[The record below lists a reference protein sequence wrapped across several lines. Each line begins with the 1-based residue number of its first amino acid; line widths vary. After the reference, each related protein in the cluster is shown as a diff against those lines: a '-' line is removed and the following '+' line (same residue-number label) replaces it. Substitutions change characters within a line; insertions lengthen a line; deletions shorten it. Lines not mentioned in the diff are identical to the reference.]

1 MGKRADL
8 TLGQKTI
15 IDTLHRMGKPQKFIA
30 KEAGCSQS
38 AVSKHINGKSR
49 GRTKCGRRRC
59 TSKRD
64 DRVLQRIVKQRRFKN
79 LAEIQKEWN
88 EAGATASKTTT
99 FRCIREMGYHSRVPQ
114 VKPLL
119 TLSQRRKRLNWAKEK
134 KDWTVGQ
141 WSKVIFSDESKVC
154 LSFGNQGPRVWRK
167 TGEEQNP
174 SCLRSSVKYPQSVMI
189 WGAMSSAGVGKLCFL
204 KSKVNATVY
213 RNVLD

>member
-1 MGKRADL
+1 MGKTADL
-8 TLGQKTI
+8 TTGQKTI

-38 AVSKHINGKSR
+38 AVSKHINGKCS
-49 GRTKCGRRRC
+49 GRAKCGRRRC

-64 DRVLQRIVKQRRFKN
+64 DRGLQRIIKQKRFKN

-88 EAGATASKTTT
+88 EAGVTASRTTT
-99 FRCIREMGYHSRVPQ
+99 FRLIWEVGNNCRVPR

-119 TLSQRRKRLNWAKEK
+119 SLSQRRKRLNWAKEK

-141 WSKVIFSDESKVC
+141 WSKVLFSDESKVC
-154 LSFGNQGPRVWRK
+154 LSFGNQGPTVWRK
-167 TGEEQNP
+167 KGEEQNP

-189 WGAMSSAGVGKLCFL
+189 WGAMSSAGVGKLL
-204 KSKVNATVY
+204 S
-213 RNVLD
+213 